1 MRAMLSR
8 DQIEQFTK
16 NGYVVARGVV
26 DAARL
31 SALTGELDAWTAESR
46 RHKTNYGETM
56 DGKARFDLEAG
67 HSVETPKLRR
77 VANPAD
83 ISEAYQRVLWDGPV
97 ADLASELLG
106 PDVKFHHCK
115 INIKAPGMET
125 RVDYH
130 QDHPYD
136 PHTNSSMVAMLLML
150 DDMNEENGCL
160 RVVPGSHR
168 TRYSHYKDGKFTGA
182 TAEELFEEFERTSVP
197 ITGKAGDVCVIS
209 TWTVHGGGANR
220 SDRPRRVLICD
231 YTAADA
237 FPLSAPA
244 VPSPHTGR
252 IVRGKPS
259 RHARL
264 EAGTLELPQPYEE
277 DSFFGLQG
285 QKTAEAD

>member
-1 MRAMLSR
+1 MRTTLSQH
-8 DQIEQFTK
+8 QIEQLTE
-16 NGYVVARGVV
+16 NGYVVARGVI
-26 DAARL
+26 DAGRL
-31 SALTGELDAWTAESR
+31 SALTGELDAWTTESR
-46 RHKTNYGETM
+46 QHQTNYGETM

-67 HSVETPKLRR
+67 HTAEAPKLRR

-97 ADLASELLG
+97 VDLVSALLG

-136 PHTNSSMVAMLLML
+136 PHTNSSMVAVLLML
-150 DDMNEENGCL
+150 GDMSEANGCL

-182 TAEELFEEFERTSVP
+182 TAEELFEEFDRTSVP

-209 TWTVHGGGANR
+209 TWTVHGGGPNR
-220 SDRPRRVLICD
+220 SDRPRRLLICD
-231 YTAADA
+231 YNAADA
-237 FPLSAPA
+237 FPLSPPA

-259 RHARL
+259 HHARL
-264 EAGTLELPQPYEE
+264 ETGTLELPQPYEN

>member
-1 MRAMLSR
+1 MLSE
-8 DQIEQFTK
+8 EQHRQFQEE
-16 NGYVVARGVV
+16 GYLVARGVI
-26 DAARL
+26 DAGRL

-46 RHKTNYGETM
+46 RHKSNYGETM

-67 HSVETPKLRR
+67 HSAQTPKLRR

-83 ISEAYQRVLWDGPV
+83 ISETYQKALWDGPV
-97 ADLASELLG
+97 VDLVSELLG

-136 PHTNSSMVAMLLML
+136 PHTNSSMVTMLLLL
-150 DDMNEENGCL
+150 DDMTEENGCL
-160 RVVPGSHR
+160 RVVPGSQA
-168 TRYSHYKDGKFTGA
+168 TRYSHYKDGRFTGA
-182 TAEELFEEFERTSVP
+182 TAAELREEFERASVP

-220 SDRPRRVLICD
+220 SDRPRRLLICD
-231 YTAADA
+231 YNAADA
-237 FPLSAPA
+237 FPLRPPA

-252 IVRGKPS
+252 IVRGEAT
-259 RHARL
+259 RFARL
-264 EAGTLELPQPYEE
+264 EAGTLELPQAYED

-285 QKTAEAD
+285 QKTAEAE